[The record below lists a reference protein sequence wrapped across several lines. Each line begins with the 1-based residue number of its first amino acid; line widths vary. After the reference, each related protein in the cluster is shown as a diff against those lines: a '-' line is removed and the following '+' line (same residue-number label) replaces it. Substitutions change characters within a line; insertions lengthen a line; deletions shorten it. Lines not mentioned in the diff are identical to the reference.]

1 MPDRMS
7 YKNLQN
13 CLKFS
18 SLVLALLLLQPAFA
32 QHAPKPG
39 DALPPF
45 PALDDYLAKNQKQLG
60 GDVITM
66 LYHDG
71 KVIYKKEL
79 NKEFTGKTQ
88 APIAASSKWLTAA
101 LVMMFV
107 QDGKISLDDPVT
119 KYIPVY
125 TAYSKRYITIR
136 NCLTNTTGIHAE
148 EPGLKAVLSGKKYPT
163 LEDEAIGFAKKE
175 IERNPGEIFFDSNIG
190 LNIAGRILEIVGKKP
205 FDRLISERLLRP
217 LKMRQTSFYLDY
229 DKSINPSGGAQ
240 STANDYLNFLVMML
254 NKGTFEGK
262 RLLTEKSV
270 AEMEKVQTGTAV
282 VKYAPEVVK
291 GYGYGFGD
299 WIMEKD
305 ASGAGT
311 VVSCPGLYGT
321 FPLVDYCRGYALLV
335 FTRTLTAEQKQAWY
349 LGLLE
354 VVNTQLPSNCK

>member
-1 MPDRMS
+1 
-7 YKNLQN
+7 
-13 CLKFS
+13 
-18 SLVLALLLLQPAFA
+18 
-32 QHAPKPG
+32 
-39 DALPPF
+39 
-45 PALDDYLAKNQKQLG
+45 
-60 GDVITM
+60 
-66 LYHDG
+66 
-71 KVIYKKEL
+71 
-79 NKEFTGKTQ
+79 
-88 APIAASSKWLTAA
+88 
-101 LVMMFV
+101 V

-125 TAYSKRYITIR
+125 TAYSKRYVTIR

-175 IERNPGEIFFDSNIG
+175 IERNPGELFFDSNIG

-217 LKMRQTSFYLDY
+217 LKMRQTSFYL
-229 DKSINPSGGAQ
+229 
-240 STANDYLNFLVMML
+240 
-254 NKGTFEGK
+254 
-262 RLLTEKSV
+262 TEESV

-349 LGLLE
+349 SGLLE
-354 VVNTQLPSNCK
+354 VVNTQLPINCK